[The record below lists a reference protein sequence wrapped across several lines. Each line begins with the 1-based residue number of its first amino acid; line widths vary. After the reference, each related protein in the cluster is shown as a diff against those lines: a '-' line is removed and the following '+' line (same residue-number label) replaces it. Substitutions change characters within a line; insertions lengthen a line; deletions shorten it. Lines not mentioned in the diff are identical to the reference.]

1 MKLNAFKQLIR
12 EAVSEAIREEMPN
25 IINETLSHYN
35 KQALTENRTLS
46 FTSNDISSNTI
57 RSNQLDPNVRQQL
70 AQKIGG
76 MMGYSSLPTAQNSN
90 LQVINK
96 MDEATGERVNPYL
109 AFIQDAAN
117 NMTPMDRS
125 GLRNLDS

>member
-1 MKLNAFKQLIR
+1 MKISVFKKLIK
-12 EAVSEAIREEMPN
+12 EAVVEAIYEEMPS
-25 IINETLSHYN
+25 IISEVMAQQN

-46 FTSNDISSNTI
+46 FTSNDVNPV
-57 RSNQLDPNVRQQL
+57 RSNALDPNTRQQL

-76 MMGYSSLPTAQNSN
+76 MMGYQTPTQASN

-96 MDEATGERVNPYL
+96 IDETTGQRVNPYL

-125 GLRNLDS
+125 GLRNLDT